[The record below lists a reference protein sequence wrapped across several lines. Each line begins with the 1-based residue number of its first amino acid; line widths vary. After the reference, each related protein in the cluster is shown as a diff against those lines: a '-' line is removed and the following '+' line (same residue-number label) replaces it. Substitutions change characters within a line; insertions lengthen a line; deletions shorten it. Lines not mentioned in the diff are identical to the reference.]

1 MVNRLLPVVSAVAL
15 LACVQNDL
23 DRIDELPELDENFF
37 RCEVQPVLASSC
49 AFNACHG
56 DDERP
61 LRLYA
66 EQRLRLDVP
75 WEDYELPLTEQ
86 ELAANLR
93 TVRGF
98 VARDSTEVDLL
109 SEKPLDTRAG
119 GLFHRGRDL
128 YGDDD
133 VFLSQDDVRYR
144 VLRAFIDGDA
154 ADASCVPRED
164 LGL

>member
-1 MVNRLLPVVSAVAL
+1 MVKKATAVVSAVAL
-15 LACVQNDL
+15 LGCVQNDL
-23 DRIDELPELDENFF
+23 DIAQELPVLDDNFF

-49 AFNACHG
+49 AFTACHG
-56 DDERP
+56 NEERP
-61 LRLYA
+61 LTLYA
-66 EQRLRLDVP
+66 EQRFRLGVP
-75 WEDYELPLTEQ
+75 WEFFGVPLTEE

-98 VARDSTEVDLL
+98 VARDSTEPDLL

-144 VLRAFIDGDA
+144 ALRAFIDGGTS
-154 ADASCVPRED
+154 DASCIPRED